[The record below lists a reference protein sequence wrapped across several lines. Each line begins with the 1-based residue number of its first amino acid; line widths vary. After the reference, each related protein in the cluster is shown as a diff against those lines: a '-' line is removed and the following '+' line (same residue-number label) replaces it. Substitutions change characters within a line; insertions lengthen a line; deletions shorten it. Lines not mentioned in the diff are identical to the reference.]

1 MDPRAIGIPAA
12 LHEEQLDNSDQID
25 FWNGETGEKWV
36 ENADL
41 LDAMLEPFAD
51 AVLSAAAL
59 QPAENVLDIG
69 CGAGVL
75 TLKAARAVTPTGRAT
90 GIDVSQ
96 PLINLA
102 RQRAGNAADFHL
114 QDASAYRPDAP
125 ADAMVSRFGVMFFSD
140 PGPAFASLRAA
151 LKPGGR
157 LAFACWQS
165 LAENDWARAPLDVA
179 LPYLKEPP
187 TPPPPGTPGP
197 FAFADPAHI
206 REILSGSGWTD
217 VNITDWRGK
226 LTLPGSTPADAA
238 RFAMKLGPVSRL
250 LQAQDTDLAPVEADL
265 QERLAQDVDETGRV
279 ALNAAAWIVTA
290 KA

>member
-1 MDPRAIGIPAA
+1 M
-12 LHEEQLDNSDQID
+12 DNSDQID
-25 FWNGETGEKWV
+25 FWNGENGEKWV

-41 LDAMLEPFAD
+41 LDTMLAPFAD
-51 AVLSAAAL
+51 AVLAAAAL
-59 QPAENVLDIG
+59 QPAEHVLDIG

-75 TLKAARAVTPTGRAT
+75 TLQAATAVAPTGRAT
-90 GIDVSQ
+90 GVDVSQ

-114 QDASAYRPDAP
+114 QDASAFRPDQP
-125 ADAMVSRFGVMFFSD
+125 ADVIISRFGVMFFAD
-140 PGPAFASLRAA
+140 PVSAFSSLQAA
-151 LKPGGR
+151 VKPGGR

-197 FAFADPAHI
+197 FAFADPSHV
-206 REILSGSGWTD
+206 RDILSSAGWTD
-217 VNITDWRGK
+217 VDIADWRGK
-226 LTLPGSTPADAA
+226 LTLPGNTPTDAA
-238 RFAMKLGPVSRL
+238 RFALKLGPVSRL
-250 LQAQDTDLAPVEADL
+250 LQAQDTDLAPVETAL
-265 QERLAQDVDETGRV
+265 QDRLEQNTDEDGRV